1 MGLTA
6 VGTNAIAMSMLIR
19 DAAFGPVATASG
31 FVSVAFF
38 GGFAFGPPLYGAFS
52 NYSGSSQSAWGLLI
66 GVLLCGCLMALGLA
80 SARRCKAQTLTP
92 TGVVQRATTAKDVR
106 T

>member
-19 DAAFGPVATASG
+19 DATFGPVATASG

-38 GGFAFGPPLYGAFS
+38 GGFASGPPLYSGFS
-52 NYSGSSQSAWGLLI
+52 NYSGNSQSSWGLLI

-80 SARRCKAQTLTP
+80 FARRRKAQTPEP
-92 TGVVQRATTAKDVR
+92 TGAVQRATTAKV
-106 T
+106 